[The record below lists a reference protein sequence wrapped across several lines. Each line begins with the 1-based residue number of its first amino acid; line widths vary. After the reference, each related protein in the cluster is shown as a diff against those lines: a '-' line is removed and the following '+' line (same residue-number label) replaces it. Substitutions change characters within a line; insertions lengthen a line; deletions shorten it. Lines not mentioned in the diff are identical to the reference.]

1 LAAAAAA
8 EQKAANQ
15 DDFDHMLSEDEA
27 EEAAAARPS
36 KRRRGPG
43 FAHEEGEG
51 GMGRVAKPKK
61 NATAAKTAA
70 TKNAA
75 AYAAAAAAAASAYAP
90 VAGTSAPEATEEPVK
105 SVSGRASAADKM
117 KLLDKEMQTVA
128 RAHIQT
134 SGSSTKALESLT
146 VDYFLLADPSDTR
159 YPQSSKLRGVTR
171 LNFNCN
177 CHCN

>member
-1 LAAAAAA
+1 MAAAAAA

-75 AYAAAAAAAASAYAP
+75 AYAAAP

-134 SGSSTKALESLT
+134 SGSSTKALEAGESDGRL
-146 VDYFLLADPSDTR
+146 FLVSRP
-159 YPQSSKLRGVTR
+159 
-171 LNFNCN
+171 F
-177 CHCN
+177 

>member
-1 LAAAAAA
+1 MGLFILKKKIFHLSLCVYRRILRYCKFHLTLNIFLDSRPTHTVTGTKRSLLLAAAAAA

-75 AYAAAAAAAASAYAP
+75 AYAAAAASSCKCICSCRGYLCTR
-90 VAGTSAPEATEEPVK
+90 GHR
-105 SVSGRASAADKM
+105 RAS
-117 KLLDKEMQTVA
+117 EVSVWPC
-128 RAHIQT
+128 I
-134 SGSSTKALESLT
+134 
-146 VDYFLLADPSDTR
+146 
-159 YPQSSKLRGVTR
+159 
-171 LNFNCN
+171 C
-177 CHCN
+177 C